1 MGLKKLLT
9 QGIIWRSLYFFSV
22 LLVNVFL
29 SRYLRAGATGSLYFI
44 SIIFS
49 FMQVVLSLG
58 GESGLTYFA
67 SGNKI
72 ERNQLL
78 TVAAA
83 WSMVAGAV
91 MSLLVYVYFLFDHS
105 ATPVETGWYCLYGF
119 VFVSGL
125 SLANYGAVIYYTKE
139 NYYLPNILLS
149 IVNIFFV
156 FLIPGKASIPD
167 ESQVQWMTF
176 LYFATYFA
184 GGLLV
189 FVSYAM
195 LYRKE
200 GKPGFPKGGLF
211 RQLLTYSL
219 TALGANAIFFL
230 VYRVDYVFVKY
241 SPVCT
246 PEDLG
251 NYIQVSKIG
260 QLMLIIP
267 QIIAVVVFPT
277 TASGMDN
284 NKLNNA
290 LMAMS
295 RIFSQL
301 FLVIFI
307 GVAILGKQFFTI
319 VFGET
324 FNKMQW
330 PMLILIPGIFSLSVV
345 TLLSAYFAGKG
356 KVSLNLYAA
365 IAGLIVTIIGDF
377 IFVPKYGIIA
387 AAIVSTIS
395 YIVNT
400 ALVMWF
406 YYRDHPLH
414 FPEFFKWR
422 KSDYDWFFSMLK
434 AMKT

>member
-29 SRYLRAGATGSLYFI
+29 SRYLRAGATGNLYFI

-58 GESGLTYFA
+58 GEPGLTYFA
-67 SGNKI
+67 SANIIHRNK
-72 ERNQLL
+72 LL
-78 TVAAA
+78 TIAAV
-83 WSMVAGAV
+83 WSMAAGAI
-91 MSLLVYVYFLFDHS
+91 MALLIYLYYLINPA
-105 ATPVETGWYCLYGF
+105 ATSTEITWYCLYGF

-125 SLANYGAVIYYTKE
+125 SLANYGSAIYYTKE

-149 IVNIFFV
+149 LVNILYV
-156 FLIPGKASIPD
+156 LLIPGKASMPD
-167 ESQVQWMTF
+167 EGQVQWITF

-189 FVSYAM
+189 FASYII

-200 GKPGFPKGGLF
+200 GKPGFPAGSLF
-211 RQLLTYSL
+211 RQLLKYSF

-260 QLMLIIP
+260 QMMLIIP

-277 TASGMDN
+277 TASGADD

-290 LMAMS
+290 IMAMS

-301 FLVIFI
+301 FLLIFI
-307 GVAILGKQFFTI
+307 GIAIFGKQFFTI
-319 VFGET
+319 VFGES
-324 FNKMQW
+324 FNKMQL
-330 PMLILIPGIFSLSVV
+330 PMLILIPGIFALSVA
-345 TLLSAYFAGKG
+345 TLLSAYFNGKG
-356 KVSLNLYAA
+356 KVSVNLYAA
-365 IAGLIVTIIGDF
+365 IAGLVITIIGGL

-395 YIVNT
+395 YFVNT
-400 ALVMWF
+400 AIVVWF
-406 YYRDHPLH
+406 YYRNNPLH
-414 FPEFFKWR
+414 FAGFFKWK
-422 KSDYDWFFSMLK
+422 KSDYDWLLSLLK
-434 AMKT
+434 AVKG